1 MVAPTTRTTRNAR
14 FAPRTL
20 ASLADLLLARRAS
33 VAGCA
38 EALRIEV
45 ADALSQR
52 DLSDLFDQEDPS
64 ADSDATTALTLVEW
78 VERRL
83 WEVDEA
89 LARVTDGTYGYCID
103 CGGGIPFERLRAL
116 PATSRCVRC
125 SHRSSLRTRTLV
137 DRDHLRTNKLGGR
150 SLAGFSPAVRR
161 VGR

>member
-1 MVAPTTRTTRNAR
+1 MVATTTHDAR

-20 ASLADLLLARRAS
+20 AALTELLLARRAS

-45 ADALSQR
+45 EDALRQR
-52 DLSDLFDQEDPS
+52 DVSDLFDHDDPS
-64 ADSDATTALTLVEW
+64 ADSDATTALMLAEW

-89 LARVTDGTYGYCID
+89 LARVADGTYGYCID
-103 CGGGIPFERLRAL
+103 CGGGIPLERLRAL
-116 PATSRCVRC
+116 PATKRCVGC
-125 SHRSSLRTRTLV
+125 SQRSSPPTSTLL
-137 DRDHLRTNKLGGR
+137 DRDQQRTNKVGGR
-150 SLAGFSPAVRR
+150 SLAGFGPPVRR